1 MKSLH
6 IQRSKGYIAT
16 GGIGMVVAVAY
27 LGLALELPVGRLSQ
41 PGAAVFPIM
50 VGVIL
55 LIGSLAAVWEGW
67 RMDNAAQLQL
77 PAGAD
82 LKRLLGLVGLLFV
95 YLLTLP
101 WLGQLTGSVLFSIAL
116 MRILSSLSWLRVLA
130 YSLAMSV
137 GTYALFV
144 YFLKVPMPPGV
155 LAF

>member
-1 MKSLH
+1 MKRVH
-6 IQRSKGYIAT
+6 IPRSKGYIAT
-16 GGIGMVVAVAY
+16 GGVGMVIAIAY
-27 LGLALELPVGRLSQ
+27 LGLALELPLGRLSQ
-41 PGAAVFPIM
+41 PGAAVFPVM

-67 RMDNAAQLQL
+67 RMDNAAQLQF

-82 LKRLLGLVGLLFV
+82 LRRLFGLIGLLFA

-116 MRILSSLSWLRVLA
+116 MRILSSLSWIRVLI
-130 YSLAMSV
+130 YSLAISV